1 MTSPLSNIV
10 GSPDIAQTA
19 SAQIPLGGASATKPS
34 PTVGPAA
41 PVQDVSASATSS
53 TATAQPTGAD
63 LRLVIEDDKAAGCFV
78 YKVINRT
85 TGEVV
90 QQAPQEQI
98 VKLREADGYLAGDV
112 IKAQA

>member
-1 MTSPLSNIV
+1 MVSPIQNIIGKPDP
-10 GSPDIAQTA
+10 GSLPVAPKTPGDAAAFKPASSTA
-19 SAQIPLGGASATKPS
+19 SAAPVSDTKPAPK
-34 PTVGPAA
+34 PTPASN
-41 PVQDVSASATSS
+41 P
-53 TATAQPTGAD
+53 AD